1 MEKLWAGRTAGTTA
15 NLVDEINSSIGV
27 DKRLYKR
34 DIAGSIAHAKMMA
47 KQGIITQQEADALI
61 KGLEGIEKDITSG
74 ALEIDLTAEDIH
86 MFVEQVLTERIG
98 DTGKMLH
105 TARSR
110 NDQVALDTKLY
121 CIEEADSV
129 RALLCDLLKVLADKA
144 EKNTGVI
151 LPGYTHMQHAQPVS
165 FGQHL
170 MAYAMMCERDISRL
184 DDCKKR
190 MLERSPIGACALA
203 GTTFDIDR

>member
-1 MEKLWAGRTAGTTA
+1 MNKLWAGRTAGTTA

-47 KQGIITQQEADALI
+47 KQNIISQQEADALI
-61 KGLEGIEKDITSG
+61 EGLTGIEKDITSG
-74 ALEIDLTAEDIH
+74 ALKIDETAEDIH

-121 CIEEADSV
+121 SEYSRTRRKRI
-129 RALLCDLLKVLADKA
+129 RAS
-144 EKNTGVI
+144 
-151 LPGYTHMQHAQPVS
+151 YS
-165 FGQHL
+165 
-170 MAYAMMCERDISRL
+170 RDILTCSMPSL
-184 DDCKKR
+184 Y
-190 MLERSPIGACALA
+190 LSASI
-203 GTTFDIDR
+203 